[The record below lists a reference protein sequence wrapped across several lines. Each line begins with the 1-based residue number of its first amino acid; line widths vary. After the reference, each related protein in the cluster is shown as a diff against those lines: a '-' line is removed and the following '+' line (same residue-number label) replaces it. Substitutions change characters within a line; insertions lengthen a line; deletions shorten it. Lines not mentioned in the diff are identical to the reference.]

1 MNDFEN
7 MLINLKVLQSLTTNV
22 RLDTTETLFRIH
34 SAGAWVPTFLKRW
47 WAQQSRLTD
56 ITRVQALYKN
66 ATKQIEENHDQTERI
81 KQYLV
86 ESKKGLLNLKTTY
99 RNDPTV
105 MALIDVILDS
115 VSQTC
120 SPGTALP
127 GHVFVRPTIEVIK

>member
-34 SAGAWVPTFLKRW
+34 SARAWIPTFIKRW
-47 WAQQSRLTD
+47 WAQQTRLTD
-56 ITRVQALYKN
+56 ITRVQALYQD
-66 ATKQIEENHDQTERI
+66 ATTLIQERHAQSDRI
-81 KQYLV
+81 KQYLIQ
-86 ESKKGLLNLKTTY
+86 SKKGLLNLKTTY

-115 VSQTC
+115 VGQICHQSGEQDH
-120 SPGTALP
+120 PM
-127 GHVFVRPTIEVIK
+127 IEVITEPP

>member
-34 SAGAWVPTFLKRW
+34 SASAWVPTFLKRW

-56 ITRVQALYKN
+56 ITRVQSLYKN
-66 ATKQIEENHDQTERI
+66 ATKQIEENHEQTERI

-86 ESKKGLLNLKTTY
+86 QSKKGLLNLKTTY

-120 SPGTALP
+120 SSPGSPEQTLQ
-127 GHVFVRPTIEVIK
+127 RPSIEMIS